1 MTESV
6 SKPELPKPT
15 RPRAAV
21 ILAAG
26 QGTRMKSPTP
36 KVLHKVAGRTLLDHA
51 IDAAEGLGC
60 ERIVVVVGAHSPQ
73 VGESARKRLGPNAT
87 VVQDP
92 PLGTGH
98 AVLAARE
105 ALADFDGDV
114 VVTYADCPLTTAP
127 VIAPLFDLMANGTDV
142 AVLGFDAANPTGYGR
157 LILAPGHVLLRIVEE
172 KDADAAIKQVKHCNS
187 GVLAADR
194 ATLFSILA
202 DVRNDNAKSEY
213 YLTDVVGLAHERKLS
228 TRAAFALEASVQGVN
243 SQAELAAAEAVWQG
257 GRRKALMVE
266 GVTMPAPETVHL
278 SWDTRIAAGA
288 VVEPFVVFGPGVSVE
303 SGAVIKAFSH
313 LEGASV
319 GEGALI
325 GPYARL
331 RPGAEIG
338 PEAHIGNFV
347 EVKKVKVGAGAKANH
362 LSYLGDGSVGEKA
375 NIGAGTI
382 FCNYDGFEKFETHV
396 GKGAFIGSNSA
407 LVAPV
412 RVGDGAMTGSG
423 SVITKDVE
431 DGALA
436 LSRAEQTAKAG
447 WATRFRALKQ
457 AKKDKKA

>member
-6 SKPELPKPT
+6 SKPV

-36 KVLHKVAGRTLLDHA
+36 KVLHRLAGRTLLDHA

-60 ERIVVVVGAHSPQ
+60 ERIIVVVGAHSPQ

-98 AVLAARE
+98 AVLAAKD

-127 VIAPLFDLMANGTDV
+127 VIAPLFDLITQGAHV
-142 AVLGFDAANPTGYGR
+142 AVLGFEAQNPTGYGR
-157 LILAPGHVLLRIVEE
+157 LVLAPGHVLLRIVEE
-172 KDADAAIKQVKHCNS
+172 KEADLATKQVKHCNS

-194 ATLFSILA
+194 AILFELLA
-202 DVRNDNAKSEY
+202 NVRNDNAKGEY
-213 YLTDVVGLAHERKLS
+213 YLTDVVGLAHERHLS
-228 TRAAFALEASVQGVN
+228 TRASFAPEASVQGVN
-243 SQAELAAAEAVWQG
+243 AQAELAAAEAVWQQS
-257 GRRKALMVE
+257 RRKTLMIE

-278 SWDTRIAAGA
+278 AWDTRIAGGA
-288 VVEPFVVFGPGVSVE
+288 VVEQFVVFGPGVSVA

-313 LEGASV
+313 LEGATV

-412 RVGDGAMTGSG
+412 RVGEGAMTGSG

-436 LSRAEQTAKAG
+436 LSRADQKTKPG
-447 WATRFRALKQ
+447 WAAKFRAIKQ
-457 AKKDKKA
+457 AQKDKKKDKKA

>member
-6 SKPELPKPT
+6 SKPV

-36 KVLHKVAGRTLLDHA
+36 KVLHKLAGRTLLDHA

-60 ERIVVVVGAHSPQ
+60 ERIIVVVGAHSPQ
-73 VGESARKRLGPNAT
+73 VGESVRKRLGPDAT
-87 VVQDP
+87 VIQDP

-98 AVLAARE
+98 AVLAAKD

-127 VIAPLFDLMANGTDV
+127 VIAPLFDLITKGAHV
-142 AVLGFDAANPTGYGR
+142 AVLGFEAQSPTGYGR

-172 KDADAAIKQVKHCNS
+172 KEADLATKQVKHCNS

-194 ATLFSILA
+194 AVLFDLLA
-202 DVRNDNAKSEY
+202 NVRNDNAKGEY
-213 YLTDVVGLAHERKLS
+213 YLTDVVGLAHERHLS
-228 TRAAFALEASVQGVN
+228 TRAAFAPEASVQGVN
-243 SQAELAAAEAVWQG
+243 AQAELAAAEAVWQQN
-257 GRRKALMVE
+257 RRKALMID
-266 GVTMPAPETVHL
+266 GVTMSAPDTVHL
-278 SWDTRIAAGA
+278 AWDTQIAGGA
-288 VVEPFVVFGPGVSVE
+288 VVEQFVVFGPGVSVA

-338 PEAHIGNFV
+338 AEAHIGNFV

-396 GKGAFIGSNSA
+396 GAGAFIGSNSA

-423 SVITKDVE
+423 SVIVRNVPAE
-431 DGALA
+431 ALA
-436 LSRAEQTAKAG
+436 LSRADQVIKAG
-447 WATRFRALKQ
+447 WAAKFRAVKK
-457 AKKDKKA
+457 AAKDKKSKKGKK

>member
-1 MTESV
+1 MTDSV
-6 SKPELPKPT
+6 SKPA

-36 KVLHKVAGRTLLDHA
+36 KVLHKVAGRALMDLA

-73 VGESARKRLGPNAT
+73 VGEAARKRLGPNAT
-87 VVQDP
+87 VIQDP

-98 AVLAARE
+98 AVLAAKD

-114 VVTYADCPLTTAP
+114 VVTYADCPLTTAG
-127 VIAPLFDLMANGTDV
+127 VIAPLFKVLADGADV
-142 AVLGFDAANPTGYGR
+142 AVLGFEAADPHGYGR
-157 LILAPGHVLLRIVEE
+157 LVMAPGHVLLRIVEE
-172 KDADAAIKQVKHCNS
+172 KEADAATKQVKACNS
-187 GVLAADR
+187 GVMAADR
-194 ATLFSILA
+194 ATLFSLLA
-202 DVRNDNAKSEY
+202 DVRNDNAKGEY
-213 YLTDVVGLAHERKLS
+213 YLTDVVGLAHDRKLS
-228 TRAAFALEASVQGVN
+228 TRAAFAPEASVQGVN

-257 GRRKALMVE
+257 ARRKALMVE
-266 GVTMPAPETVHL
+266 GVTMPAPDTVHL
-278 SWDTRIAAGA
+278 SWDTQIAGGA
-288 VVEPFVVFGPGVSVE
+288 VVEQFVVFGPGVSVA

-407 LVAPV
+407 LVAPI
-412 RVGDGAMTGSG
+412 RIGDGAMTGSG
-423 SVITKDVE
+423 SVVTKDVE

-436 LSRAEQTAKAG
+436 LGRAEQSVKPG
-447 WATRFRALKQ
+447 WATKFRALKQ
-457 AKKDKKA
+457 AKKDAKK

>member
-1 MTESV
+1 MTDSV
-6 SKPELPKPT
+6 SSPS

-36 KVLHKVAGRTLLDHA
+36 KVLHKVAGRTLLDLA
-51 IDAAEGLGC
+51 IDAAEGLNC
-60 ERIVVVVGAHSPQ
+60 QRIVVVVGAHSPQ

-87 VVQDP
+87 VIQDP

-98 AVLAARE
+98 AVLAARDS
-105 ALADFDGDV
+105 LADFEGDV
-114 VVTYADCPLTTAP
+114 VVTYADCPLTTAG
-127 VIAPLFDLMANGTDV
+127 VIAPLFDLIAGGTDV
-142 AVLGFDAANPTGYGR
+142 AVLGFEAANPTGYGR

-172 KDADAAIKQVKHCNS
+172 KDADLATQQVRHCNS

-194 ATLFSILA
+194 ATLFSLLA
-202 DVRNDNAKSEY
+202 DVRNDNSKGEY
-213 YLTDVVGLAHERKLS
+213 YLTDVVGLAHDRKLS
-228 TRAAFALEASVQGVN
+228 TRAAFAPEPSVQGVN
-243 SQAELAAAEAVWQG
+243 SQAELAAAEAVWQKS
-257 GRRKALMVE
+257 RRNALMTE

-278 SWDTRIAAGA
+278 SWDTKIAAGT
-288 VVEPFVVFGPGVSVE
+288 VVEPFVVFGPGVSVDT
-303 SGAVIKAFSH
+303 GAVIKAFSH
-313 LEGASV
+313 LEGAAV

-347 EVKKVKVGAGAKANH
+347 EVKKVKVGKGAKANH
-362 LSYLGDGSVGEKA
+362 LSYLGDGSIGEKA

-412 RVGDGAMTGSG
+412 RIGDGAMTGSG

-436 LSRAEQTAKAG
+436 LTRPEQQIKAG
-447 WATRFRALKQ
+447 WATKFRALKQ
-457 AKKDKKA
+457 AAKDRKKDKQ

>member
-1 MTESV
+1 MTV
-6 SKPELPKPT
+6 PAPKSP

-36 KVLHKVAGRTLLDHA
+36 KVLHKLAGRTLLDHA

-73 VGESARKRLGPNAT
+73 VGESVRKRLGPHAT

-98 AVLAARE
+98 AVVAAKE
-105 ALADFDGDV
+105 ALADFEGDV

-127 VIAPLFDLMANGTDV
+127 VIAPLFDLISNGAHV
-142 AVLGFDAANPTGYGR
+142 AVLGFEAQNPTGYGR

-172 KDADAAIKQVKHCNS
+172 KEADLATKQVKHCNS

-194 ATLFSILA
+194 AVLFDLLA
-202 DVRNDNAKSEY
+202 NVRNDNAKGEY
-213 YLTDVVGLAHERKLS
+213 YLTDVVGLAHERHLS
-228 TRAAFALEASVQGVN
+228 TRAAFAPEASVQGVN
-243 SQAELAAAEAVWQG
+243 AQTELAAAEAVWQQN
-257 GRRKALMVE
+257 RRKALMIE

-278 SWDTRIAAGA
+278 AWDTQIAGGA
-288 VVEPFVVFGPGVSVE
+288 VVEPFVVFGPGVSVA

-338 PEAHIGNFV
+338 AEAHIGNFV

-362 LSYLGDGSVGEKA
+362 LSYLGDGTVGEKA

-382 FCNYDGFEKFETHV
+382 FCNYDGFDKFETHV

-423 SVITKDVE
+423 SVITQDVE

-436 LSRAEQTAKAG
+436 LSRADQKTKTG
-447 WATRFRALKQ
+447 WATKFRAIKQ
-457 AKKDKKA
+457 AQKDKKKDKKA

>member
-1 MTESV
+1 MTDSV
-6 SKPELPKPT
+6 SSPS

-36 KVLHKVAGRTLLDHA
+36 KVLHKVAGRTLLDLA
-51 IDAAEGLGC
+51 IDAAEGLNC

-87 VVQDP
+87 VIQDP

-98 AVLAARE
+98 AVLAARD
-105 ALADFDGDV
+105 ALADFEGDV
-114 VVTYADCPLTTAP
+114 VVTYADCPLTTAG
-127 VIAPLFDLMANGTDV
+127 VIAPLFDLIAGGTDV
-142 AVLGFDAANPTGYGR
+142 AVLGFEAANPTGYGR

-172 KDADAAIKQVKHCNS
+172 KDADVATKQVRHCNS

-194 ATLFSILA
+194 ATLFSLLA
-202 DVRNDNAKSEY
+202 DVRNDNSKGEY
-213 YLTDVVGLAHERKLS
+213 YLTDVVGLAHDRKLS
-228 TRAAFALEASVQGVN
+228 TRAAFAPEPSVQGVN
-243 SQAELAAAEAVWQG
+243 SQAELAAAEAVWQKS
-257 GRRKALMVE
+257 RRNALMTE

-278 SWDTRIAAGA
+278 SWDTKIAAGA
-288 VVEPFVVFGPGVSVE
+288 VVEPFVVFGPGVSVDT
-303 SGAVIKAFSH
+303 GAVIKAFSH
-313 LEGASV
+313 LEGAAV

-347 EVKKVKVGAGAKANH
+347 EVKKVKVGKGAKANH
-362 LSYLGDGSVGEKA
+362 LSYLGDGSIGEKA

-412 RVGDGAMTGSG
+412 RIGDGAMTGSG

-436 LSRAEQTAKAG
+436 LTRPEQQIKAG
-447 WATRFRALKQ
+447 WATKFRALKQ
-457 AKKDKKA
+457 AAKDRKKDKQ

>member
-1 MTESV
+1 MTSPA
-6 SKPELPKPT
+6 SSPA

-36 KVLHKVAGRTLLDHA
+36 KVLHKIAGRTMLDHA
-51 IDAAEGLGC
+51 IDTAQTLGC

-73 VGESARKRLGPNAT
+73 VGEHARQRLGQNAT
-87 VVQDP
+87 VLQDP
-92 PLGTGH
+92 PQGTGH

-114 VVTYADCPLTTAP
+114 VVTFADCPLLSAS
-127 VIAPLFDLMANGTDV
+127 VIEPLFDLRGKGADV
-142 AVLGFDAANPTGYGR
+142 AVLGFEAANPGAYGR
-157 LILAPGHVLLRIVEE
+157 LILAPGHVLLRIVEA
-172 KDADAAIKQVKHCNS
+172 KDADESVKLVKHCNS

-194 ATLFSILA
+194 ALLFDLLA
-202 DVRNDNAKSEY
+202 HVGNDNANQEY
-213 YLTDVVGLAHERKLS
+213 YLTDVVGLAHDRSLS
-228 TRAAFALEASVQGVN
+228 TRAAFAPEASVQGVN
-243 SQAELAAAEAVWQG
+243 SQAELAAAEAVWQA
-257 GRRKALMVE
+257 GRRAAFLVD
-266 GVTMPAPETVHL
+266 GVTMPAPDSVHL
-278 SWDTRIAAGA
+278 CWDTHLAAG
-288 VVEPFVVFGPGVSVE
+288 VTVEPFVVFGPGVSVA

-313 LEGASV
+313 LEGATV

-338 PEAHIGNFV
+338 AQAHIGNFV

-382 FCNYDGFEKFETHV
+382 FCNYDGFDKFETHI
-396 GKGAFIGSNSA
+396 GAGAFIGSNTA

-412 RVGDGAMTGSG
+412 RIGDGAMTGSG
-423 SVITKDVE
+423 SVITKDVASG
-431 DGALA
+431 DLA
-436 LSRAEQTAKAG
+436 LSRTPQSDKTG
-447 WATRFRALKQ
+447 WADRFRAMKL
-457 AKKDKKA
+457 AKKDKR

>member
-1 MTESV
+1 MTDSV
-6 SKPELPKPT
+6 SSPS

-36 KVLHKVAGRTLLDHA
+36 KVLHKVAGRTLLDLA
-51 IDAAEGLGC
+51 IDAAEGLNC

-87 VVQDP
+87 VIQDP

-98 AVLAARE
+98 AVLAARD
-105 ALADFDGDV
+105 ALADFEGDV
-114 VVTYADCPLTTAP
+114 VVTYADCPLTTAG
-127 VIAPLFDLMANGTDV
+127 VIAPLFDLIAGGTDV
-142 AVLGFDAANPTGYGR
+142 AVLGFEAANPTGYGR

-172 KDADAAIKQVKHCNS
+172 KDADVATKQVKHCNS

-194 ATLFSILA
+194 ATLFSLLA
-202 DVRNDNAKSEY
+202 DVRNDNSKGEY
-213 YLTDVVGLAHERKLS
+213 YLTDVVGLAHDRKLS
-228 TRAAFALEASVQGVN
+228 TRAAFAPEPSVQGVN
-243 SQAELAAAEAVWQG
+243 SQAELAAAEAVWQKS
-257 GRRKALMVE
+257 RRNALMTE

-278 SWDTRIAAGA
+278 SWDTKIAAGA
-288 VVEPFVVFGPGVSVE
+288 VVEPFVVFGQGVSVDT
-303 SGAVIKAFSH
+303 GAVIKAFSH
-313 LEGASV
+313 LEGAAV

-347 EVKKVKVGAGAKANH
+347 EVKKVKVGKGAKANH
-362 LSYLGDGSVGEKA
+362 LSYLGDGSIGEKA

-412 RVGDGAMTGSG
+412 RIGDGAMTGSG

-436 LSRAEQTAKAG
+436 LTRPEQQIKAG
-447 WATRFRALKQ
+447 WATKFRALKQ
-457 AKKDKKA
+457 AAKDRKKDKQ